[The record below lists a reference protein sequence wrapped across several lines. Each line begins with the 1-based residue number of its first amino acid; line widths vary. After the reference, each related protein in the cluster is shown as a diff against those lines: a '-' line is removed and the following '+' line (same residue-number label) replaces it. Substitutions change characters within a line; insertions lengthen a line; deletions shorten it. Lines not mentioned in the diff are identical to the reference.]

1 MRNRSLL
8 AGSTAIGGCAAG
20 SRFFHTPG
28 HLKQFLIIY
37 RGGLAA
43 AVTPLSLL
51 NGKNRARAW
60 WSGLK
65 VSIHLKR
72 PPRLEEQ
79 SFAWRAHPCPLPNRA
94 STTGMTLSDS
104 KLSTDRITALVKFQ
118 KCTKP
123 ALTT

>member
-1 MRNRSLL
+1 M
-8 AGSTAIGGCAAG
+8 GGCAAG

-28 HLKQFLIIY
+28 RPKQFLIIY

-79 SFAWRAHPCPLPNRA
+79 SFAWRAHPCPRLTVPPTARA
-94 STTGMTLSDS
+94 CTRLYSPQIPTTKRAEGQSS
-104 KLSTDRITALVKFQ
+104 
-118 KCTKP
+118 
-123 ALTT
+123 